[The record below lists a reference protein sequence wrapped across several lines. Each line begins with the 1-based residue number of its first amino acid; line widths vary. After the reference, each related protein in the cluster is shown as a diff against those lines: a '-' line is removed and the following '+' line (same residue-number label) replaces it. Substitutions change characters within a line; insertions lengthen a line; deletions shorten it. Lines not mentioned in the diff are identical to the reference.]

1 MFNGLE
7 DQGLDSGG
15 FEIEFD
21 TESLACFGGEVPAL
35 KEWGYGLGVRK

>member
-7 DQGLDSGG
+7 DEGLDSGG

-21 TESLACFGGEVPAL
+21 TESLACFGGEVP
-35 KEWGYGLGVRK
+35 V